1 MKKLL
6 YIVLAALVLVG
17 CKQDDPQ
24 PPSLIME
31 GWIDANGHPV
41 VMIHQTYVLSFG
53 NDSSRTIE
61 ETVEDLLI
69 PFGKVTVSDGEQEV
83 VLTGRLDTAY
93 LPPYT
98 YSSTYIRGQVGKK
111 YTFTA
116 KYNDFYAT
124 ATTTIPPVASL
135 DSLKVHETVDKLDVR
150 AYMHVAPEGY
160 YAFFLRKPGGKQ
172 FELCPFDVFEGR
184 DAVDGQMEVKVYCPF
199 TQTNDGLIGV
209 NFQFRNDTEKTDKE
223 KTYRLKVVRLDEQ
236 AYRFWKA
243 YNELAIT
250 KGILFVP
257 VYKNIPSNVVGGY
270 GNVSGMGASFYDI
283 LAARDTTYRF

>member
-1 MKKLL
+1 MKKIL

-17 CKQDDPQ
+17 CKKEEPQ

-41 VMIHQTYVLSFG
+41 VMIHKTYVLDFG
-53 NDSSRTIE
+53 NEKSRTLE
-61 ETVEDLLI
+61 ETVEELLI
-69 PFGKVTVSDGEQEV
+69 PFGKVTVADDEQEV
-83 VLTGRLDTAY
+83 VLTGRIDTAY

-98 YSSTYIRGQVGKK
+98 YSSTYIRGQVGKT

-116 KYNDFYAT
+116 KYYDYYAT
-124 ATTTIPPVASL
+124 ATTTIPPVATI
-135 DSLKVHETVDKLDVR
+135 DSLKVRKEIDKMDVR
-150 AYMHVAPEGY
+150 AYMPVDPDGY

-184 DAVDGQMEVKVYCPF
+184 DAVDGRMEVKVYCPF
-199 TQTNDGLIGV
+199 TDTENEFMGID
-209 NFQFRNDTEKTDKE
+209 FQFRNDPKKEDTD
-223 KTYRLKVVRLDEQ
+223 KTYRLKVARIDEE

-283 LAARDTTYRF
+283 LVARDTTYLF